1 VIKGEVP
8 TMLTNERGLTL
19 AEILVAIAIIGLGL
33 IGLAVVIPVSSY
45 GVQEGNQLS
54 TATFLAEQ
62 MIERARAAPWT
73 STPAVDCLGVSTVAT
88 PQPTPTGATCVGA
101 AQPTQTQFPDET
113 TAGVGV
119 SGYRQYTRIV
129 RVTDCATTPC
139 AGVTSG
145 SMRLVTVTV
154 TYTPLTSSGGQST
167 VPKTVRVEWLV
178 AQK

>member
-1 VIKGEVP
+1 
-8 TMLTNERGLTL
+8 MLLNERGLTL

-54 TATFLAEQ
+54 TATFLGEQ
-62 MIERARAAPWT
+62 MVERARAAAWT
-73 STPAVDCLGVSTVAT
+73 STPVVDCLGVSATANAEPVPVA
-88 PQPTPTGATCVGA
+88 PATCVGA
-101 AQPTQTQFPDET
+101 ASPTLTQFPDET

-129 RVTDCATTPC
+129 RVTDCAATPC

-154 TYTPLTSSGGQST
+154 TYTPLTSSGGAST
-167 VPKTVRVEWLV
+167 VPKTVRIEWLV